1 MSRRLAVVAHA
12 LLSSLVVTAIPIG
25 AEAQVDA
32 PFQNREERE
41 IYGDTNGSGSVLDAA
56 NPMDF
61 LNQIRRATA
70 MDDAT
75 PPSDAIDAA
84 LKAYQNPVSYTHL
97 TLPTIYSV

>member
-1 MSRRLAVVAHA
+1 MSRRLAAVAQ
-12 LLSSLVVTAIPIG
+12 LVLSSLVTMAIPVG
-25 AEAQVDA
+25 SHAQVEA

-41 IYGDTNGSGSVLDAA
+41 IYGETNGSGSILDAA

-84 LKAYQNPVSYTHL
+84 LKAYQNPPET
-97 TLPTIYSV
+97 P

>member
-84 LKAYQNPVSYTHL
+84 LKAYQNPQT
-97 TLPTIYSV
+97 TP

>member
-1 MSRRLAVVAHA
+1 MSRRLTAVAQLA
-12 LLSSLVVTAIPIG
+12 LSFLVMTAIPVG
-25 AEAQVDA
+25 VLAQVEA

-41 IYGDTNGSGSVLDAA
+41 IYGDTDGSGSILDST
-56 NPMDF
+56 NPMDL

-84 LKAYQNPVSYTHL
+84 LKAYQNPSAT
-97 TLPTIYSV
+97 P

>member
-1 MSRRLAVVAHA
+1 MSRRLAAVAQLA
-12 LLSSLVVTAIPIG
+12 LSSLVMTAIPVDG
-25 AEAQVDA
+25 HAQVEA

-41 IYGDTNGSGSVLDAA
+41 IYGDTDSSGSILDSA
-56 NPMDF
+56 NPMDL

-84 LKAYQNPVSYTHL
+84 LKAYQTPQKT
-97 TLPTIYSV
+97 P

>member
-1 MSRRLAVVAHA
+1 MSRRLAAVAQVV
-12 LLSSLVVTAIPIG
+12 LSSLVVTTVPMG
-25 AEAQVDA
+25 AGAQVEA

-41 IYGDTNGSGSVLDAA
+41 IYGDTNGSGSILDAA
-56 NPMDF
+56 NPMDL

-84 LKAYQNPVSYTHL
+84 LKAYQNPQAT
-97 TLPTIYSV
+97 P

>member
-1 MSRRLAVVAHA
+1 MSRRLAAVAQVV
-12 LLSSLVVTAIPIG
+12 LSSLVATAIPAG
-25 AEAQVDA
+25 AHAQVEA

-41 IYGDTNGSGSVLDAA
+41 IYGETNGSGSILDAA

-75 PPSDAIDAA
+75 PPADAIDAA
-84 LKAYQNPVSYTHL
+84 LKAYQTSPET
-97 TLPTIYSV
+97 P

>member
-1 MSRRLAVVAHA
+1 MSRRLAAVAQ
-12 LLSSLVVTAIPIG
+12 LVLSSLVATSIPVG
-25 AEAQVDA
+25 ARAQVEA

-41 IYGDTNGSGSVLDAA
+41 IYGETNGSGSILDAA

-75 PPSDAIDAA
+75 PPSDAIDEA
-84 LKAYQNPVSYTHL
+84 LKAYQNPPET
-97 TLPTIYSV
+97 P